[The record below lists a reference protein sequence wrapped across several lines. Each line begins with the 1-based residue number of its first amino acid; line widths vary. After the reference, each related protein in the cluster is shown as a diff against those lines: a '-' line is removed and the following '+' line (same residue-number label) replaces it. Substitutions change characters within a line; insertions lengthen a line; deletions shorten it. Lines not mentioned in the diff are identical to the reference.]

1 MLNVYLVVCVKKCSF
16 ALNLCVRK
24 CKLSMLSC
32 VEKCNDLTVSC
43 VRKCKDMKRK
53 IYAKLVE
60 WKNQE
65 HYKPL
70 ILNGVRQCG
79 KTYILKA
86 FGRVEFDNLAYV
98 SCDRNEN
105 LQAIYEGD
113 FDTARIIRGLS
124 ALTGVDIIPGKTLI
138 FLDEVQ
144 AFPQAL
150 EALKYFCEDAPEY
163 HIVVAGSLLGVAL
176 HAGVSFPVGKVQTM
190 RLFPM
195 DFEEFLMA
203 MGEDQL
209 LKLMHSKDYALM
221 NAFHEKLK
229 DYLRQYYYVGGMP
242 EVVKMYVE
250 NKLLGQVRTIQNEIL
265 SNYAGDFSKHAPAQ
279 EVPRIDMVW
288 QSILGQLSKKNKK
301 FVYGVLKKGGRAKE
315 FELAIQ
321 WLVDAGLV
329 YKITKVAKPEL
340 PLKFY
345 EDLSAF
351 KLYLCDCGLMGAMAD
366 TTAKDVLLGDNVFTE
381 YKGAFTELYVLQQL
395 LASGITHI
403 YYYSSDVSRMEMDF
417 LVQREGALL
426 PIEVKGG
433 TSIKATSLHNYLKE
447 HPDISAIRYSML
459 PYRQQENVTNMP
471 LYGVFLRT

>member
-1 MLNVYLVVCVKKCSF
+1 
-16 ALNLCVRK
+16 
-24 CKLSMLSC
+24 
-32 VEKCNDLTVSC
+32 
-43 VRKCKDMKRK
+43 MKRK
-53 IYAKLVE
+53 IYTQLVE

-65 HYKPL
+65 HHKPL

-79 KTYILKA
+79 KTYILKE
-86 FGRVEFDNLAYV
+86 FGLNEFDNLAYV

-105 LQAIYEGD
+105 LHAIYVGD

-209 LKLMHSKDYALM
+209 LKLMYSKDYELM

-242 EVVKMYVE
+242 EVVKTYVE
-250 NKLLGQVRTIQNEIL
+250 NKLLNQVRTIQNEIL
-265 SNYAGDFSKHAPAQ
+265 SNYASDFSKHAPTQ

-288 QSILGQLSKKNKK
+288 Q
-301 FVYGVLKKGGRAKE
+301 
-315 FELAIQ
+315 
-321 WLVDAGLV
+321 
-329 YKITKVAKPEL
+329 
-340 PLKFY
+340 FY

-366 TTAKDVLLGDNVFTE
+366 TAAKDVLLGDNVFTE
-381 YKGAFTELYVLQQL
+381 YKGAFTEQYVLQQL
-395 LASGITHI
+395 LASGINHI
-403 YYYSSDVSRMEMDF
+403 YYYSSDTSRMEMDF
-417 LVQREGALL
+417 LVQRNGAIL

-433 TSIKATSLHNYLKE
+433 TSIKATSLHNYLME

-459 PYRQQENVTNMP
+459 PYRQQENITNMP
-471 LYGVFLRT
+471 LYGVFL

>member
-1 MLNVYLVVCVKKCSF
+1 M
-16 ALNLCVRK
+16 
-24 CKLSMLSC
+24 
-32 VEKCNDLTVSC
+32 E
-43 VRKCKDMKRK
+43 RK
-53 IYAKLVE
+53 IYTQLVG
-60 WKNQE
+60 WKNQKL
-65 HYKPL
+65 HKPL

-79 KTYILKA
+79 KTYVLKE
-86 FGRVEFDNLAYV
+86 FGKREFESLVYV

-105 LQAIYEGD
+105 LKAIYAGG
-113 FDTARIIRGLS
+113 FDTSRIIQGLS

-176 HAGVSFPVGKVQTM
+176 HTGVSFPVGKVQTM

-203 MGEDQL
+203 MGENQL
-209 LKLMHSKDYALM
+209 LKLMHSKDYELM

-242 EVVKMYVE
+242 EVVKSYVE
-250 NKLLGQVRTIQNEIL
+250 NRLLNQVRTIQNEIL
-265 SNYAGDFSKHAPAQ
+265 SNYASDFSKHAPTQ

-288 QSILGQLSKKNKK
+288 QSILGQLSKENKK

-329 YKITKVAKPEL
+329 YKITKVTKPEL

-366 TTAKDVLLGDNVFTE
+366 TSAKDVLLGDNVFTE
-381 YKGAFTELYVLQQL
+381 YKGAFTEQYVLQQL
-395 LASGITHI
+395 LASGIDHI
-403 YYYSSDVSRMEMDF
+403 YYYSSDTSRMEMDF
-417 LVQREGALL
+417 LIQRDGTLL

-433 TSIKATSLHNYLKE
+433 TSIKATSLHNYLME
-447 HPDISAIRYSML
+447 HSAISAIRYSML
-459 PYRQQENVTNMP
+459 PYRKQENITNMP
-471 LYGVFLRT
+471 LYGVFL

>member
-1 MLNVYLVVCVKKCSF
+1 
-16 ALNLCVRK
+16 
-24 CKLSMLSC
+24 
-32 VEKCNDLTVSC
+32 
-43 VRKCKDMKRK
+43 MKRK
-53 IYAKLVE
+53 VYEQLLE
-60 WKNQE
+60 WKSQE
-65 HYKPL
+65 HHKPL

-79 KTYILKA
+79 KTYVLKE
-86 FGRVEFDNLAYV
+86 FGRQEFDSLAYV
-98 SCDRNEN
+98 SCDRNVN
-105 LQAIYEGD
+105 LQAIYSGD
-113 FDTARIIRGLS
+113 FDVARIIQGLS

-176 HAGVSFPVGKVQTM
+176 HAGVSFPVGKVQTL

-203 MGEDQL
+203 MGEEQL
-209 LKLMHSKDYALM
+209 LKLMHSHDY
-221 NAFHEKLK
+221 
-229 DYLRQYYYVGGMP
+229 
-242 EVVKMYVE
+242 
-250 NKLLGQVRTIQNEIL
+250 QVRSLQNEIL
-265 SNYAGDFSKHAPAQ
+265 SNYASDFSKHAPSQ

-288 QSILGQLSKKNKK
+288 QSILGQLSKENKK

-329 YKITKVAKPEL
+329 YKITKVSKPEL

-366 TTAKDVLLGDNVFTE
+366 TPAKEVLLGDAVFTE
-381 YKGAFTELYVLQQL
+381 YKGAFTEQYVLQQL
-395 LASGITHI
+395 LASGLQHI
-403 YYYSSDVSRMEMDF
+403 YYYSSDTSRMEMDF
-417 LVQREGALL
+417 LIQRDGVLL

-433 TSIKATSLHNYLKE
+433 TSVKATSLHHYLME

-459 PYRQQENVTNMP
+459 PYRQQANITNMP
-471 LYGVFLRT
+471 LYGVFLK

>member
-1 MLNVYLVVCVKKCSF
+1 
-16 ALNLCVRK
+16 
-24 CKLSMLSC
+24 
-32 VEKCNDLTVSC
+32 
-43 VRKCKDMKRK
+43 MKRK
-53 IYAKLVE
+53 IYAQLVA
-60 WKNQE
+60 WKKQE
-65 HYKPL
+65 HHKPL

-79 KTYILKA
+79 KTYVLKE
-86 FGRVEFDNLAYV
+86 FGRQEFDSLAYI
-98 SCDRNEN
+98 SCDRNES
-105 LQAIYEGD
+105 LSAIYAGG
-113 FDTARIIRGLS
+113 FDTARIIQGLS

-176 HAGVSFPVGKVQTM
+176 HSGISFPVGKVQTL

-203 MGEDQL
+203 MGETQL
-209 LKLMHSKDYALM
+209 LKLMHSRDYGLM
-221 NAFHEKLK
+221 NALHEKLK

-242 EVVKMYVE
+242 EVVKSFVE
-250 NKLLGQVRTIQNEIL
+250 NRLLGQVRTIQNEIL
-265 SNYAGDFSKHAPAQ
+265 SNYASDFSKHAPSQ

-288 QSILGQLSKKNKK
+288 LSVLGQLSKENKK
-301 FVYGVLKKGGRAKE
+301 FVYGVLKKGGRAKD

-329 YKITKVAKPEL
+329 YKITKVTKPEL

-366 TTAKDVLLGDNVFTE
+366 TAAKDVLLGDNVFTE
-381 YKGAFTELYVLQQL
+381 YKGAFTEQYVLQQL
-395 LASGITHI
+395 LATGISHI
-403 YYYSSDVSRMEMDF
+403 YYYSSDTSRMEMDF
-417 LVQREGALL
+417 LIQRDGTLL

-433 TSIKATSLHNYLKE
+433 TNVRANSLHNYLMN
-447 HPDISAIRYSML
+447 HRNLSAMRYSML
-459 PYRQQENVTNMP
+459 PYCQQENLTNMP
-471 LYGVFLRT
+471 LYGVFLL

>member
-1 MLNVYLVVCVKKCSF
+1 M
-16 ALNLCVRK
+16 
-24 CKLSMLSC
+24 
-32 VEKCNDLTVSC
+32 E
-43 VRKCKDMKRK
+43 RK
-53 IYAKLVE
+53 IYTQLVG
-60 WKNQE
+60 WKNQKL
-65 HYKPL
+65 HKPL

-79 KTYILKA
+79 KTYILKE
-86 FGRVEFDNLAYV
+86 FGKREFESLVYV

-105 LQAIYEGD
+105 LKAIYAGG
-113 FDTARIIRGLS
+113 FDTSRIIQGLS

-176 HAGVSFPVGKVQTM
+176 HTGVSFPVGKVQTM

-203 MGEDQL
+203 MGENQL
-209 LKLMHSKDYALM
+209 LKLMHSKDYELM

-242 EVVKMYVE
+242 EVVKSYVE
-250 NKLLGQVRTIQNEIL
+250 NRLLNQVRTIQNEIL
-265 SNYAGDFSKHAPAQ
+265 SNYASDFSKHAPTQ

-288 QSILGQLSKKNKK
+288 QSILGQLSKENKK

-329 YKITKVAKPEL
+329 YKITKVTKPEL

-366 TTAKDVLLGDNVFTE
+366 TSAKDVLLGDNVFTE
-381 YKGAFTELYVLQQL
+381 YKGAFTEQYVLQQL
-395 LASGITHI
+395 LASGIDHI
-403 YYYSSDVSRMEMDF
+403 YYYSSDTSRMEMDF
-417 LVQREGALL
+417 LIQRDGALL

-433 TSIKATSLHNYLKE
+433 TSIKATSLHNYLME
-447 HPDISAIRYSML
+447 HSAISAIRYSML
-459 PYRQQENVTNMP
+459 PYRKQENITNMP
-471 LYGVFLRT
+471 LYGVFL

>member
-1 MLNVYLVVCVKKCSF
+1 
-16 ALNLCVRK
+16 
-24 CKLSMLSC
+24 
-32 VEKCNDLTVSC
+32 
-43 VRKCKDMKRK
+43 MKRT
-53 IYAKLVE
+53 IYAQLVA
-60 WKNQE
+60 WKKQE
-65 HYKPL
+65 HHKPL

-79 KTYILKA
+79 KTYVLKE
-86 FGRVEFDNLAYV
+86 FGRQEFDSLAYI
-98 SCDRNEN
+98 SCDRNES
-105 LQAIYEGD
+105 LSAIYAGG
-113 FDTARIIRGLS
+113 FDTARIIQGLS

-176 HAGVSFPVGKVQTM
+176 HSGISFPVGKVQTL

-203 MGEDQL
+203 MGETQL
-209 LKLMHSKDYALM
+209 LKLMHSRDYGLM
-221 NAFHEKLK
+221 NALHEKLK

-242 EVVKMYVE
+242 EVVKSFVE
-250 NKLLGQVRTIQNEIL
+250 NRLLGQVRTIQNEIL
-265 SNYAGDFSKHAPAQ
+265 SNYASDFSKHAPSQ

-288 QSILGQLSKKNKK
+288 LSVLGQLSKENKK
-301 FVYGVLKKGGRAKE
+301 FVYGVLKKGGRAKD

-329 YKITKVAKPEL
+329 YKITKVTKPEL

-366 TTAKDVLLGDNVFTE
+366 TAAKDVLLGDNVFTE
-381 YKGAFTELYVLQQL
+381 YKGAFTEQYVLQQL
-395 LASGITHI
+395 LATGISHI
-403 YYYSSDVSRMEMDF
+403 YYYSSDTSRMEMDF
-417 LVQREGALL
+417 LIQRDGALL

-433 TSIKATSLHNYLKE
+433 TNVRANSLHNYLMN
-447 HPDISAIRYSML
+447 HQNLSAMRYSML
-459 PYRQQENVTNMP
+459 PYCQQENLTNMP
-471 LYGVFLRT
+471 LYGVFLL

>member
-1 MLNVYLVVCVKKCSF
+1 MKATSIRRESF
-16 ALNLCVRK
+16 
-24 CKLSMLSC
+24 
-32 VEKCNDLTVSC
+32 E
-43 VRKCKDMKRK
+43 
-53 IYAKLVE
+53 
-60 WKNQE
+60 
-65 HYKPL
+65 
-70 ILNGVRQCG
+70 
-79 KTYILKA
+79 
-86 FGRVEFDNLAYV
+86 
-98 SCDRNEN
+98 
-105 LQAIYEGD
+105 
-113 FDTARIIRGLS
+113 GLS
-124 ALTGVDIIPGKTLI
+124 ALIGVDIIPGKTLI

-242 EVVKMYVE
+242 EVVKMYME

-265 SNYAGDFSKHAPAQ
+265 SNYASDFSKYAPAQ
-279 EVPRIDMVW
+279 EEPRIDMVW
-288 QSILGQLSKKNKK
+288 QSILGQLSKENKK

-329 YKITKVAKPEL
+329 YKITKVTKPEL

-351 KLYLCDCGLMGAMAD
+351 KLYLCDCGLMGGAMAD
-366 TTAKDVLLGDNVFTE
+366 TAAKDVLLGDNVFTE
-381 YKGAFTELYVLQQL
+381 YKGAFTEQYVLQQL

-403 YYYSSDVSRMEMDF
+403 YYYSSDTSRMEMDF

-459 PYRQQENVTNMP
+459 PYRQQENISNMP